1 MKTPGIESMDQ
12 LRQRIRIARELAAE
26 HSRTEPLQIW
36 FTPWAIVESSNVHG
50 ILGPD
55 LPDGSKPAPG
65 LATGHSLIGMWVSK

>member
-1 MKTPGIESMDQ
+1 VWSIWS
-12 LRQRIRIARELAAE
+12 
-26 HSRTEPLQIW
+26 W